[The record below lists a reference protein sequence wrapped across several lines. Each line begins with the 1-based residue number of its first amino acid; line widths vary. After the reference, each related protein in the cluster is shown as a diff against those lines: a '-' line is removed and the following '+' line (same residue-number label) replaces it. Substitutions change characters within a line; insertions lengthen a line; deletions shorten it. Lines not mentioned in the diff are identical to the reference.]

1 MVAEEKPGGA
11 LLRHRARAADV
22 QVAQEAAVLTDLGV
36 VVIYQPRYFSAFLT
50 TVRVSLVQ
58 SLPKE
63 REVRLVRQRREKKP
77 RWRTCWVIYQ
87 RSLPLG
93 GRFQ

>member
-22 QVAQEAAVLTDLGV
+22 QVPQEAAVLTHLGV
-36 VVIYQPRYFSAFLT
+36 VVIKQPRYFFLT

-87 RSLPLG
+87 S
-93 GRFQ
+93 Q